1 MNEEITITV
10 ETLLKIAGFI
20 VAIGGATAVIARW
33 FSPIKALMRNVENK
47 VDKADFDEL
56 KNEFINIKN
65 YQTSDHKE
73 IEKVERG
80 NEKICKGILAIMDH
94 ELTGNSV
101 DRLKQTKEEIQN
113 YLIEK

>member
-1 MNEEITITV
+1 MNEEITISV
-10 ETLLKIAGFI
+10 GTLLKIASFI
-20 VAIGGATAVIARW
+20 IALGGATAVISRW
-33 FSPIKALMRNVENK
+33 ASPFKTLKQNVENK

-56 KNEFINIKN
+56 KAEFTKIKN

>member
-1 MNEEITITV
+1 MAEEITITV
-10 ETLLKIAGFI
+10 ETLLKILGVI
-20 VAIGGATAVIARW
+20 ITLGGATAVISRW
-33 FSPIKALMRNVENK
+33 LSPLKTLKENVENK

-56 KNEFINIKN
+56 KNEFAKIQR

>member
-1 MNEEITITV
+1 MLEEINITV
-10 ETLLKIAGFI
+10 ETILKALAII
-20 VAIGGATAVIARW
+20 TAIGGATAVISRW
-33 FSPIKALMRNVENK
+33 FGPFKALRQSVDNK

-56 KNEFINIKN
+56 KKEFNIVRG
-65 YQTSDHKE
+65 YQKTDHKE
-73 IEKVERG
+73 LEKVELG

-101 DRLKQTKEEIQN
+101 ERLKKTKEELQD